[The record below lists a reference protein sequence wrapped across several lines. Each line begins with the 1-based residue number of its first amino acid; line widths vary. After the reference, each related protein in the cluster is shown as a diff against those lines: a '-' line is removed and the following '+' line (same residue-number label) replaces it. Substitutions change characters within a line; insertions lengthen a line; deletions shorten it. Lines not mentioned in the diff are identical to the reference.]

1 MHAFGTRAAGHER
14 SLQDFTGHD
23 LSVEGY
29 QGVHDMKARQYIS
42 GLGVFGG
49 VDPLADHPDQIGLT
63 PYNYTWNNPVN
74 MTDPDGQFPI
84 IGVLVRGGLV
94 VARAARATRV
104 VRGARAAQRGGRLAT
119 ALADEGA
126 AISHDFNTLT
136 SASSTIGERAGALSD
151 LVIGS
156 WFNEANDA
164 SAAEDSDSQSTDVPI
179 NATPGARTEP
189 VDLQEQLTLE
199 EAKASGGEAYK
210 GKLGDK
216 KYDSENGSHD
226 KRQHNH
232 DHGDGTSTE
241 VHFDRNR
248 KTGEQSGHK
257 IKDDTNASSR
267 GHRYPKLNTGGN

>member
-1 MHAFGTRAAGHER
+1 MLTYTDALEDLRLTAEGVTRAR
-14 SLQDFTGHD
+14 SDGKCVQEFR
-23 LSVEGY
+23 
-29 QGVHDMKARQYIS
+29 M
-42 GLGVFGG
+42 
-49 VDPLADHPDQIGLT
+49 VDPLASHPNQVGLT

-84 IGVLVRGGLV
+84 VGVLVRGGLV
-94 VARAARATRV
+94 AARVARASRV
-104 VRGARAAQRGGRLAT
+104 VRGARVAHRGGRLAT

-126 AISHDFNTLT
+126 AISHDFSTLT
-136 SASSTIGERAGALSD
+136 SASATLGERAGALSD
-151 LVIGS
+151 LVVGS

-164 SAAEDSDSQSTDVPI
+164 SATEEGSGSQANT
-179 NATPGARTEP
+179 NATTGARTEP
-189 VDLQEQLTLE
+189 ADLQEQLTLE
-199 EAKASGGEAYK
+199 EAEASGGEAYK

-232 DHGDGTSTE
+232 DHGDGTSIE